1 MSNNADLP
9 AIFLGIKPYIAG
21 HIAVLELRHL
31 KQPSHACRQGSSS
44 RVRGMSCL
52 RSYFVLYSV
61 TTFIYSQIMLLTDR
75 KKKAACLLRVFA
87 KGWRNNGNGS

>member
-9 AIFLGIKPYIAG
+9 VIFLGIKPYIAG

-52 RSYFVLYSV
+52 RSYSV
-61 TTFIYSQIMLLTDR
+61 FYIINCFCFFYLFNHVILS
-75 KKKAACLLRVFA
+75 
-87 KGWRNNGNGS
+87 